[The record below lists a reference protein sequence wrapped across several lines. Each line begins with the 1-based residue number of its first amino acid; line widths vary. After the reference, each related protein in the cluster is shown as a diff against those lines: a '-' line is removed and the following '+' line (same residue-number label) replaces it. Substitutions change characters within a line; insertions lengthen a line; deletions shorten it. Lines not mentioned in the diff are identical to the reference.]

1 MPMNGLTHLKKQL
14 ERICNGKY
22 VRSIFGSGKI
32 NAQGSKSLERAYDKK
47 IYASNKRNN
56 RET

>member
-1 MPMNGLTHLKKQL
+1 MKYIWIKQ
-14 ERICNGKY
+14 
-22 VRSIFGSGKI
+22 I